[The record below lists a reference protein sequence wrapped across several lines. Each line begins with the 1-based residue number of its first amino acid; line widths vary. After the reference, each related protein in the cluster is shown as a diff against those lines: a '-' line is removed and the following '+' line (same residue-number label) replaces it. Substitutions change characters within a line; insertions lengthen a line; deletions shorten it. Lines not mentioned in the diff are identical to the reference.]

1 IRLNGATGAHSAP
14 ALLDNEAVGHQL
26 FPDISAD
33 GGVLHATWWDS
44 RLDANYSPQRP
55 VGNDADGVT
64 RPALDVFATR
74 STNGGASWATSPSR
88 SGPIGGTPAPEQIS
102 ERPLKMRTPPV
113 RTCGSAARRQ
123 PRVGSPAIPAR
134 GPAASTR
141 TSTAT
146 ERHSDRR
153 ERERAGGFSGHRP
166 LALQHLG
173 QPDRL
178 RLLVD
183 ATAESNQPASRR

>member
-1 IRLNGATGAHSAP
+1 IGSQSAVYFIRLNGATGAHSAP

-64 RPALDVFATR
+64 GPALDVLATR
-74 STNGGASWATSPSR
+74 STNGGASWA
-88 SGPIGGTPAPEQIS
+88 
-102 ERPLKMRTPPV
+102 
-113 RTCGSAARRQ
+113 
-123 PRVGSPAIPAR
+123 
-134 GPAASTR
+134 AASTR

-173 QPDRL
+173 QPDGL
-178 RLLVD
+178 RLIVD
-183 ATAESNQPASRR
+183 AKVILVAEPCYFGVQPAGVATLNTRVSWVERA

>member
-1 IRLNGATGAHSAP
+1 MGAQAGRRRPGSPTSAAIQTTSNSRAGPSRSP
-14 ALLDNEAVGHQL
+14 ATTSG
-26 FPDISAD
+26 
-33 GGVLHATWWDS
+33 S
-44 RLDANYSPQRP
+44 RR
-55 VGNDADGVT
+55 
-64 RPALDVFATR
+64 
-74 STNGGASWATSPSR
+74 WATSPSR
-88 SGPIGGTPAPEQIS
+88 YGPIGGTPAPEQIS
-102 ERPLKMRTPPV
+102 GRPLKMRTPPAP
-113 RTCGSAARRQ
+113 TYGSAARRQ
-123 PRVGSPAIPAR
+123 RRVGSPAIPAR
-134 GPAASTR
+134 ETAASTR

>member
-1 IRLNGATGAHSAP
+1 SSQEKT
-14 ALLDNEAVGHQL
+14 
-26 FPDISAD
+26 
-33 GGVLHATWWDS
+33 
-44 RLDANYSPQRP
+44 
-55 VGNDADGVT
+55 
-64 RPALDVFATR
+64 
-74 STNGGASWATSPSR
+74 
-88 SGPIGGTPAPEQIS
+88 S
-102 ERPLKMRTPPV
+102 ERPLKMSTPPA
-113 RTCGSAARRQ
+113 RTCGSAARRP

-153 ERERAGGFSGHRP
+153 ERERAGGFSGHRS
-166 LALQHLG
+166 LALQHLA

-183 ATAESNQPASRR
+183 ATAVPNQLASRR